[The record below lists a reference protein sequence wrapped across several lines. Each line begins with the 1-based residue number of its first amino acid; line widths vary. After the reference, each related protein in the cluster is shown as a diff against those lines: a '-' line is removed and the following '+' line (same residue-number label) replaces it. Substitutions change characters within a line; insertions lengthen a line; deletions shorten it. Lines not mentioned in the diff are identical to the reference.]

1 MKRMASVLVVAMLGI
16 LIGCAGSGGTGG
28 GASEQ
33 AAPPKGVAPPADHR
47 LAKITLEMVPTQ
59 VQEILGAP
67 TSQNTYQ
74 TGKAWI
80 PYYYGPDT
88 ARTEWKYKGE
98 GRVVFGIN
106 RYSGNQRVIRI
117 DYDPAEDGI

>member
-1 MKRMASVLVVAMLGI
+1 
-16 LIGCAGSGGTGG
+16 
-28 GASEQ
+28 
-33 AAPPKGVAPPADHR
+33 
-47 LAKITLEMVPTQ
+47 